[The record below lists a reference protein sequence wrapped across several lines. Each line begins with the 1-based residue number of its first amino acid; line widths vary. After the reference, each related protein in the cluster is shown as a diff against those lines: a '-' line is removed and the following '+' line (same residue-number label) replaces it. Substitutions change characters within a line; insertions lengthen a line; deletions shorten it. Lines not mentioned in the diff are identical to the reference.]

1 MADRTSDVRTVLQV
15 ACGGLP
21 IIRNERQTVAL
32 EHFVDVPSVCV
43 RFTLQDLNSIQNC
56 PPLTR
61 IETAYP
67 FATSSKK
74 CNW

>member
-1 MADRTSDVRTVLQV
+1 MSCTVGVRTVLQV

-21 IIRNERQTVAL
+21 TIRNERQTVASEQPL
-32 EHFVDVPSVCV
+32 DVPSVCV
-43 RFTLQDLNSIQNC
+43 KFTLQGLNSIQNR

-67 FATSSKK
+67 FYHIE
-74 CNW
+74 